1 MRRRRATALHDKG
14 QTEMTQ
20 ATLHYIADP
29 LCGWCYAAAPLVRA
43 ARDVAG
49 LDVVFHGGGM
59 MAGPNAQPVT
69 PQLRNYVMPHDHRI
83 AALTG
88 QPFGDAYFDGL
99 LRDGTAVFDSAPPTA
114 AVLAAEALAG
124 RGLDMLAALQRA
136 HYADGKRIADRS
148 VLVDVA
154 GALGLDRDAFA
165 NAFDAQD
172 ATALM
177 KHFRESRAWLAR
189 VGGSGFPTFALD
201 VGGNVERL
209 EPGRYLGQPDV
220 WRDALRERVL
230 AAQTASSAGADVT
243 AGALPQCG
251 PDGCVR

>member
-1 MRRRRATALHDKG
+1 
-14 QTEMTQ
+14 MTQ

-124 RGLDMLAALQRA
+124 RGLDMFAALQRA
-136 HYADGKRIADRS
+136 HYVDGKRIADRD
-148 VLVDVA
+148 VLVDIAAEATNATNETNAA
-154 GALGLDRDAFA
+154 GLGLDREAFA
-165 NAFDAQD
+165 KALDTQD
-172 ATALM
+172 AAALAR
-177 KHFRESRAWLAR
+177 HFRDSRAWLAR
-189 VGGSGFPTFALD
+189 VGGSGFPTFALAIGD
-201 VGGNVERL
+201 QIERL
-209 EPGRYLGQPDV
+209 EPGRYLGQPDA
-220 WRDALRERVL
+220 WRDALRERLL
-230 AAQTASSAGADVT
+230 AVQTTASAEGG

-251 PDGCVR
+251 PDGCAL

>member
-1 MRRRRATALHDKG
+1 
-14 QTEMTQ
+14 MTQ

-83 AALTG
+83 ASLTG

-114 AVLAAEALAG
+114 AVLAAEVLAG
-124 RGLDMLAALQRA
+124 RGLDMFAALQRA
-136 HYADGKRIADRS
+136 HYVDGKRIADRD
-148 VLVDVA
+148 VLVSIAAD
-154 GALGLDRDAFA
+154 LGLDRDAFA
-165 NAFDAQD
+165 HAFDAQD
-172 ATALM
+172 AAALM
-177 KHFRESRAWLAR
+177 QHFRDSRAWLTR
-189 VGGSGFPTFALD
+189 VGGSGFPTFALET
-201 VGGNVERL
+201 GAQIERL
-209 EPGRYLGQPDV
+209 EPGRYLGQPDA
-220 WRDALRERVL
+220 WRDALRERL
-230 AAQTASSAGADVT
+230 QAAQTTVSANANAN

-251 PDGCVR
+251 PDGCAL

>member
-1 MRRRRATALHDKG
+1 MP
-14 QTEMTQ
+14 Q

-43 ARDVAG
+43 AREVAG

-88 QPFGDAYFDGL
+88 QPFGDAYFEGL

-124 RGLDMLAALQRA
+124 RGLDMFAALQRA
-136 HYADGKRIADRS
+136 HYVDGKRIADRD
-148 VLVDVA
+148 VLIDIAA
-154 GALGLDRDAFA
+154 GAADATDPASLGLDREAFA

-177 KHFRESRAWLAR
+177 QHFRDSRAWLAR
-189 VGGSGFPTFALD
+189 VGGSGFPTFALEI
-201 VGGNVERL
+201 GGQTERL
-209 EPGRYLGQPDV
+209 EPGRYLGQPDA
-220 WRDALRERVL
+220 WRDALRERLL
-230 AAQTASSAGADVT
+230 AAQTTASAQGG

-251 PDGCVR
+251 PDGCAR